1 MPITATLTT
10 DTGVTRTATFT
21 DITTA
26 EQFLTA
32 AMGTETRHGTIVQGV
47 AVDSMTGE
55 EFYTEF

>member
-10 DTGVTRTATFT
+10 DTGVSRSKTFTNLRTA
-21 DITTA
+21 
-26 EQFLTA
+26 EEFLNA
-32 AMGTETRHGTIVQGV
+32 AMGTETAHGTIVGGV